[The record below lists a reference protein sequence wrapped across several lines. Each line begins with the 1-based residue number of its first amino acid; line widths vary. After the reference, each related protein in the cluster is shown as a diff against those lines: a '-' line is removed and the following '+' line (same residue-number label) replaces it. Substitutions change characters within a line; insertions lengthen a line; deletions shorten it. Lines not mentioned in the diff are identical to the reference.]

1 MYNYNWI
8 GKPGY
13 VELTRSVLFALV
25 CCFVANNDTGCELN
39 SQTQFFFNYISYL
52 AVSELVIQY

>member
-39 SQTQFFFNYISYL
+39 SQTQFF
-52 AVSELVIQY
+52 